1 MAARTRCASV
11 VVCQRLDGG
20 TSHATSNVMDPN
32 AQQEFSL
39 VYRGF
44 DPTEAGML
52 ARLLEAEGIIC
63 RHLGT
68 HHPAFIGVGELGCEQ
83 RLEVP
88 LESAGRARE
97 LIDAAH
103 LPVDPE
109 RPTDPDV

>member
-11 VVCQRLDGG
+11 VVFQRLDGG